1 MVYLIDIDIKN
12 MDKIEPLKIAIQTD
26 SLNSGLD
33 NLYLILFVLNKHYDI
48 RKSDLKALY
57 KLMLHDSINK
67 DSTIADI
74 FINILY
80 DYYKADIEK

>member
-1 MVYLIDIDIKN
+1 MVDMIDIDIKN

-33 NLYLILFVLNKHYDI
+33 SLYLILFVLNKYYDTMT
-48 RKSDLKALY
+48 SDLKALY

-67 DSTIADI
+67 DSTIVDI
-74 FINILY
+74 FINILF